1 MFVRDIMTRH
11 PVSVKPSATLRE
23 LLSLMTEKT
32 FEAIPVRSNGKVIGI
47 VTDWDVVTNSPK
59 ATEGASYLDD
69 TRVKDIMTKNVETV
83 REDEIIEVA
92 ASHMYF
98 HDLDALPVV
107 DSDGRL
113 VAIVT
118 QNDVFRTLVSLMGLR
133 AKGTRITLDVP
144 DNVGVLA
151 DITGTVASMGISIAS
166 MSTNIPPGATNGLV
180 ILRVKTG
187 EVEELVKKLSA
198 KYGIVHVSQTW
209 E

>member
-1 MFVRDIMTRH
+1 MFVRDVMTRD
-11 PVSVKPSATLRE
+11 PVSIKPDATLRE
-23 LLSLMTEKT
+23 LINLMTEKT

-47 VTDWDVVTNSPK
+47 VTDWDVVTNSPM
-59 ATEGASYLDD
+59 AESTGYLD
-69 TRVKDIMTKNVETV
+69 TVKVKDIMAKNVETV
-83 REDEIIEVA
+83 HEDEIIEMA

-107 DSDGRL
+107 DKDGQL
-113 VAIVT
+113 IAIVT

-144 DNVGVLA
+144 DNLGVLA

-166 MSTNIPPGATNGLV
+166 LSTNFAPGAANGLV
-180 ILRVKTG
+180 ILRLKTG
-187 EVEELVKKLSA
+187 EVDDVVKKLGE
-198 KYGIVHVSQTW
+198 KYKVVHVSRTW

>member
-1 MFVRDIMTRH
+1 MFVKDIMTRN
-11 PVSVKPSATLRE
+11 PVSIKPDASLRE
-23 LLSLMTEKT
+23 LLNLMTEKT

-47 VTDWDVVTNSPK
+47 VTDWDLVTNSTGDQ
-59 ATEGASYLDD
+59 ASSYLD
-69 TRVKDIMTKNVETV
+69 TLKVKDIMAKNVETV

-107 DSDGRL
+107 DKDGQL

-133 AKGTRITLDVP
+133 AKGTRITLEVP

-151 DITGTVASMGISIAS
+151 DITGTVAKMGISIAS
-166 MSTNIPPGATNGLV
+166 MSTNIPPGEPGGMV

-187 EVEELVKKLSA
+187 EVEELVKKLA
-198 KYGIVHVSQTW
+198 EKYGIVHVSQMW

>member
-1 MFVRDIMTRH
+1 MFVRDIMTRN
-11 PVSVKPSATLRE
+11 PVSIKPDATLRE
-23 LLSLMTEKT
+23 LLTLMTEKT

-47 VTDWDVVTNSPK
+47 VTDWDVVTNSSK
-59 ATEGASYLDD
+59 AQNSEYLDSIK
-69 TRVKDIMTKNVETV
+69 VKDIMARNVETV
-83 REDEIIEVA
+83 QEDEIIEVA

-107 DSDGRL
+107 DKDGQL
-113 VAIVT
+113 IAIVT

-144 DNVGVLA
+144 DNLGVLA

-166 MSTNIPPGATNGLV
+166 LSTNFAPGAANGLV
-180 ILRVKTG
+180 ILRLKTG
-187 EVEELVKKLSA
+187 EVDDVVKKLSE
-198 KYGIVHVSQTW
+198 KYKIVHVSRTW

>member
-1 MFVRDIMTRH
+1 MFVRDIMTRN
-11 PVSVKPSATLRE
+11 PVSIKPDATLRE
-23 LLSLMTEKT
+23 LIALMTQKT

-59 ATEGASYLDD
+59 AQNSEYLDSVK
-69 TRVKDIMTKNVETV
+69 VKDIMARNVETV
-83 REDEIIEVA
+83 QEDEIIEVA

-107 DSDGRL
+107 DKDGQL
-113 VAIVT
+113 IAIVT

-144 DNVGVLA
+144 DNLGVLA

-166 MSTNIPPGATNGLV
+166 LSTNFAPGAANGLV
-180 ILRVKTG
+180 ILRLKTG
-187 EVEELVKKLSA
+187 EVDDVVKKLSE
-198 KYGIVHVSQTW
+198 KYKIVHVSRTW
-209 E
+209 K

>member
-1 MFVRDIMTRH
+1 MFVRDVMTRN
-11 PVSVKPSATLRE
+11 PVSIKPDATLRE
-23 LLSLMTEKT
+23 LIALMRDRT

-47 VTDWDVVTNSPK
+47 VTDWDVVTNTPK
-59 ATEGASYLDD
+59 VESTAYLD
-69 TRVKDIMTKNVETV
+69 TTKVRDIMSGSVETV

-92 ASHMYF
+92 ASQMYF

-107 DSDGRL
+107 DSEGNL
-113 VAIVT
+113 IAIVT

-133 AKGTRITLDVP
+133 SKGTRITLDVP

-151 DITGTVASMGISIAS
+151 DITGTVAKMAINISS
-166 MSTNIPPGATNGLV
+166 LSTNIPPGAENALI

-187 EVEELVKKLSA
+187 DVEGLVKRLSK
-198 KYGIVHVSQTW
+198 KYKVVHVSQTW

>member
-1 MFVRDIMTRH
+1 M
-11 PVSVKPSATLRE
+11 A
-23 LLSLMTEKT
+23 
-32 FEAIPVRSNGKVIGI
+32 
-47 VTDWDVVTNSPK
+47 
-59 ATEGASYLDD
+59 
-69 TRVKDIMTKNVETV
+69 KNVETV

-107 DSDGRL
+107 DKDGQL

-133 AKGTRITLDVP
+133 AKGTRITLEVP

-151 DITGTVASMGISIAS
+151 DITGTVAKMGISIAS
-166 MSTNIPPGATNGLV
+166 MSTNIPPGEPGGMV

-187 EVEELVKKLSA
+187 EVEELVKKLA
-198 KYGIVHVSQTW
+198 EKYGIVHVSQMW

>member
-1 MFVRDIMTRH
+1 MFVRDIMTRN
-11 PVSVKPSATLRE
+11 PVSIKPDATLRE
-23 LLSLMTEKT
+23 LIALMTQKT

-59 ATEGASYLDD
+59 AQNAEYLDSVK
-69 TRVKDIMTKNVETV
+69 VKDIMARNVVTV
-83 REDEIIEVA
+83 QEDEIIEVA

-107 DSDGRL
+107 DKDGKL
-113 VAIVT
+113 IAIVT

-133 AKGTRITLDVP
+133 AKGTRITLDVQ
-144 DNVGVLA
+144 DNLGVLA

-166 MSTNIPPGATNGLV
+166 LSTNFAPGAAYGLV
-180 ILRVKTG
+180 ILRLKTG
-187 EVEELVKKLSA
+187 EVDDVVKKLGE
-198 KYGIVHVSQTW
+198 KYKVVHVSRTW